1 MPLTKKQKMKLGNLL
16 ADHRAVEDVAD
27 YLDSPTMQA
36 VFKYVESLLERKYKQ
51 GRRDELAVEY
61 DYGRPV

>member
-16 ADHRAVEDVAD
+16 ANHRAVEEVAD

-36 VFKYVESLLERKYKQ
+36 VFKYVEGLLKRQ
-51 GRRDELAVEY
+51 LDRQY
-61 DYGRPV
+61 DQLHSRGDY